1 MKKHKEFTHPNLLIH
16 IHWRPQSI
24 TPRRCKRTGTVFAY
38 GQTSS
43 GKTYTMQGSGVDP
56 GVTRLAIRD
65 VFTNIE
71 KVSWRQIIIFFQQSI

>member
-1 MKKHKEFTHPNLLIH
+1 MENNLEIVESGRYVKIMYTQLYA
-16 IHWRPQSI
+16 
-24 TPRRCKRTGTVFAY
+24 GTVFAY

-43 GKTYTMQGSGVDP
+43 GKTYTMQGSGSDP

-71 KVSWRQIIIFFQQSI
+71 KVS